1 MNEVTTVHDFDQ
13 IDFDRPGKSM
23 YELAFHYDG
32 SWGNALV
39 PLTVINGTAQ
49 NGTPGH
55 DIGSHGRS
63 VVCFG
68 GTHGNEYE
76 GQVAVWRLMHEL
88 DPAQLRGRVI
98 LMPRLNV
105 PACVAGTRESPQDGV
120 NMNRAFPGDPRGTLT
135 RRIAHFV
142 TTRIFP
148 QVDVVLDLHA
158 AGRGMEFALCTSF
171 HHVDD
176 PQQHAEMVTV
186 AGLFDTPF
194 VLIYSSDMAGG
205 LLTDQAEAMGK
216 ITIGGEFGHS
226 EGVSYRGVQHV
237 YGGIQNVLRH
247 FQMLPG
253 EVQPVDPAR
262 GTPPRLVSAV
272 DLEDYVPAPISG
284 VYEPLLPV
292 GSAVAAGQLVG
303 RLYDFERV
311 GDAAQPVHVQR
322 DGYILM
328 QPFQAPIHKG
338 DTMLVIAQAVAS

>member
-1 MNEVTTVHDFDQ
+1 MAEVTTIHDPEQ
-13 IDFDRPGKSM
+13 INFDRPGKSI
-23 YELAFHYDG
+23 YEVAFHYDG

-39 PLTVINGTAQ
+39 PLTVINGTAR
-49 NGTPGH
+49 NGTQA
-55 DIGSHGRS
+55 HGRG
-63 VVCFG
+63 VACFG

-88 DPAQLRGRVI
+88 DPTQIRGRVI
-98 LMPRLNV
+98 LMPRLNQ
-105 PACVAGTRESPQDGV
+105 PACAAGTRASPRDGA

-135 RRIAHFV
+135 QRIAHFV

-148 QVDVVLDLHA
+148 QVDVVLDIHA

-176 PQQHAEMVTV
+176 PAQYAEMVTV
-186 AGLFDTPF
+186 ARLFDTPF
-194 VLIYSSDMAGG
+194 VLIYASDMAGG

-226 EGVSYRGVQHV
+226 EGVLHRGVQHAYV
-237 YGGIQNVLRH
+237 GIQNVLRH
-247 FQMLPG
+247 YEILPG
-253 EVQPVDPAR
+253 DFQPVDPMR

-272 DLEDYVPAPISG
+272 NLDDYAPAPISG
-284 VYEPLLPV
+284 VYEPLQTV
-292 GSAVAAGQLVG
+292 GSAVRAGQQVG

-311 GDAAQPVHVQR
+311 GDPPRPVHARR

-328 QPFQAPIHKG
+328 QPFQAPITKG
-338 DTMLVIAQAVAS
+338 DTMLVIAQPVEA